1 MEGAGPRVVLLHG
14 FTQGPGSWDGLAA
27 RLTQAGYEVARVAL
41 PGHGESGEVRLSF
54 EAAAAAAAEA
64 ASRDNASAGAWIGYS
79 MGGRLALR
87 VALDWPDLV
96 RGLVLLG
103 ASPGLADP
111 AARAARR
118 ARDETLASG
127 LERKGLDRFL
137 EGWLSLPLFE
147 RLPKEAAGLAERRA
161 NTVSGLAS
169 ALRLLGAG
177 AQEPLWDRLPQLAMP
192 VLLMAGEH
200 DTAFVAVAFRMAAAI
215 GGAAEVSIV
224 PGAGHAAHL
233 ERPEAFAVLLE
244 RFLARQSSRKATP
257 EVAKPLD
264 YHGPP
269 TA

>member
-1 MEGAGPRVVLLHG
+1 MRVEGTPGSPRVVLLHG
-14 FTQGPGSWDGLAA
+14 FTQGPGSWDGLAG
-27 RLTQAGYEVARVAL
+27 RLTRAGYEVVRVAL

-54 EAAAAAAAEA
+54 EAAAGAAAEA
-64 ASRDNASAGAWIGYS
+64 GGPGAWIGYS

-87 VALDWPDLV
+87 VALDRPDLV

-103 ASPGLADP
+103 ASPGLTDP
-111 AARAARR
+111 AERAARR

-137 EGWLSLPLFE
+137 EGWMSLPLFE

-177 AQEPLWDRLPQLAMP
+177 TQEPLWDRLPHLAMP

-200 DTAFVAVAFRMAAAI
+200 DTTFVALALRMAAAI
-215 GGAAEVSIV
+215 GSAAEVSII

-233 ERPEAFAVLLE
+233 ERPDVFAGLVE
-244 RFLARQSSRKATP
+244 RFLDRAFPAAIRGT
-257 EVAKPLD
+257 
-264 YHGPP
+264 PP
-269 TA
+269 TPGPGPGHP